1 MNRIAICIMLY
12 DFYFCLVHMSLSIY
26 NGKIIC
32 LFKICRKRKKV
43 SIWSPHLSV
52 PISVLSGYFAQA
64 FAGCNFSLT
73 CFWKPNKKGRRPFV
87 LCELLK
93 ARASRP
99 ESCYD
104 TGHGKCYVWIAK
116 VKRSIHT
123 YVVITHLHVTTYF
136 KKFNLK
142 MLSL

>member
-1 MNRIAICIMLY
+1 MLY

-52 PISVLSGYFAQA
+52 PICVLSGYFSQ
-64 FAGCNFSLT
+64 LL
-73 CFWKPNKKGRRPFV
+73 KGDDFYFYTLKLEQEHLIRPSV

-104 TGHGKCYVWIAK
+104 TGLIITAHLIFRDEDYRKHLVVYVMS
-116 VKRSIHT
+116 KRYYLLRDIIKI
-123 YVVITHLHVTTYF
+123 VIMDSALA
-136 KKFNLK
+136 L
-142 MLSL
+142 L

>member
-1 MNRIAICIMLY
+1 MI
-12 DFYFCLVHMSLSIY
+12 FSFCLVHMSLSIY

-52 PISVLSGYFAQA
+52 PICVLSGYFSQ
-64 FAGCNFSLT
+64 LL
-73 CFWKPNKKGRRPFV
+73 KGDDFYFYTLKLEQEHLIRPSV

-104 TGHGKCYVWIAK
+104 TGLIITAQFIFRDEYYRKHLVVHVMSKRDHLIRDIIKSWIH
-116 VKRSIHT
+116 RFTIS
-123 YVVITHLHVTTYF
+123 
-136 KKFNLK
+136 
-142 MLSL
+142 

>member
-1 MNRIAICIMLY
+1 MCNTYVMKCIQ
-12 DFYFCLVHMSLSIY
+12 

-52 PISVLSGYFAQA
+52 PICVLSGYFSQ
-64 FAGCNFSLT
+64 LL
-73 CFWKPNKKGRRPFV
+73 KGDDFYFYTLKLEQEHLIRPSV

-104 TGHGKCYVWIAK
+104 TGLIITANSTFRDEDYRKHLVVYVMSK
-116 VKRSIHT
+116 KDD
-123 YVVITHLHVTTYF
+123 LHRDIINMGSALV
-136 KKFNLK
+136 L
-142 MLSL
+142 L

>member
-1 MNRIAICIMLY
+1 MLY

-52 PISVLSGYFAQA
+52 PICVLSGYFSQ
-64 FAGCNFSLT
+64 LL
-73 CFWKPNKKGRRPFV
+73 KGDDFYFYTLKLEQEHLIRPSV

-104 TGHGKCYVWIAK
+104 TGLIITAHLIFQDEDYRKHFVVYV
-116 VKRSIHT
+116 
-123 YVVITHLHVTTYF
+123 
-136 KKFNLK
+136 
-142 MLSL
+142 M

>member
-1 MNRIAICIMLY
+1 MKYRE
-12 DFYFCLVHMSLSIY
+12 

-52 PISVLSGYFAQA
+52 PICVLSGYFSQLLKGDD
-64 FAGCNFSLT
+64 F
-73 CFWKPNKKGRRPFV
+73 CFYTLKLEQEHLIRPSV

-99 ESCYD
+99 ESCYGTGLIKVNAKLQEVWD
-104 TGHGKCYVWIAK
+104 T
-116 VKRSIHT
+116 
-123 YVVITHLHVTTYF
+123 TTT
-136 KKFNLK
+136 LVDV
-142 MLSL
+142 L

>member
-1 MNRIAICIMLY
+1 MLY

-52 PISVLSGYFAQA
+52 PICVLSGYFSQ
-64 FAGCNFSLT
+64 LL
-73 CFWKPNKKGRRPFV
+73 KGDDFYFYTLKLEQEHLIRPSV

-104 TGHGKCYVWIAK
+104 TGLI
-116 VKRSIHT
+116 
-123 YVVITHLHVTTYF
+123 ITANSTFRDEDYRKHLEVCVMS
-136 KKFNLK
+136 KNDNLLRDIIN
-142 MLSL
+142 MDSTLALL